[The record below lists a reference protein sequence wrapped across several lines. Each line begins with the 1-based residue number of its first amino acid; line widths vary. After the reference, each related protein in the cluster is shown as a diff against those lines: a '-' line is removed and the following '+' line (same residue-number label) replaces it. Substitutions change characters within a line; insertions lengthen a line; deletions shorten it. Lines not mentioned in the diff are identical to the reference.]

1 MEKEKVRFVDHSSGS
16 DSDNSQQTEV
26 RPTLPASTIADR
38 GLGEDS
44 IPSTSCESS
53 EPTTIPDPIHPAPGP
68 SSSDTV
74 NGQYIN
80 QENKEDRILSR
91 AHKSTKMQ
99 LKFLLKS
106 KNKRKKSSSK

>member
-26 RPTLPASTIADR
+26 R
-38 GLGEDS
+38 
-44 IPSTSCESS
+44 ESS